1 MQKTINSIRIDDK
14 DIEQMTRLYRINL
27 INALSGYKSA
37 NLIGTQDKNGNH
49 NLAVFSSVTH
59 FGSNPAILGF
69 VTRPLSV
76 TRNTHDNIRE
86 TGHYTINHIPE
97 HLIAKAHQS
106 SAKYPKEVSEF
117 EVLDVE
123 HWYSPNLQAP
133 YIKGAVIQMGMEFLE
148 EYNIKANDTVLV
160 LGKIKELWLHQPD
173 LLHEDGW
180 LDLNAAKTVSISG
193 LDTYHLPKQ
202 LDRFAYARPNQEIK
216 SIQ

>member
-1 MQKTINSIRIDDK
+1 MQNTNNSIRIDAQ

-37 NLIGTQDKNGNH
+37 NLIGTEDKDGNR
-49 NLAVFSSVTH
+49 NLAIFSSVTH

-76 TRNTHDNIRE
+76 DRHTYDNIKE
-86 TGHYTINHIPE
+86 IGHYTINHIPAG
-97 HLIAKAHQS
+97 LIDKAHQS
-106 SAKYPKEVSEF
+106 SAKYPKDVSEF
-117 EVLDVE
+117 DVLGMD
-123 HWYSPNLQAP
+123 HWYSPNLKAP
-133 YIKGAVIQMGMEFLE
+133 YVKGAVIQMGIEFLE
-148 EYNIKANDTVLV
+148 EYNIKANGTVLV
-160 LGKIKELWLHQPD
+160 LGKIKELWLHQAD

-180 LDLNAAKTVSISG
+180 VDLNAAETVSISG

-202 LDRFAYARPNQEIK
+202 LDRFAYARPNQDIK